1 MKRLTPCAL
10 ALALGFLVGGCSVS
24 APTAW
29 EGTTALVEQRAVYQP
44 QAYQVDAI
52 IRTHDLFTQ
61 GPVLHPRALDD
72 REVEAIRDAFLAAL
86 GKGRWLNGEDLATL
100 TNSERL
106 EQWRQVLMGT
116 NLTLL
121 EETGALVR
129 QRQQLWRQIHGPD
142 AAGPSVGMTL
152 PQANHWKEAFG
163 TWQPETGA
171 ALVVLTMDQ
180 TVQTLLSVWAE
191 RFDAH
196 TALVPPEVSQTYI
209 EAATGIAEGVGL
221 SLLAK
226 DQHLVV
232 QDLISGGPASLSGLV
247 RTGDVLLAARADRG
261 EWVPT
266 SNVLDTLAFFRQPAA
281 TFELRL
287 ERNGQPLTVRLIPA
301 PYANNADA
309 LRVFRETLPTSQ
321 GAVSALRLEIRFF
334 YEGSEAGRTLVEDV
348 SQAIAQAR
356 SSGQP
361 PQLVILDMRQ
371 ARGGAIPQ
379 ALAFTALFANGGSM
393 GSVRSNDGRFQP
405 LPLPAQPLAW
415 EGPLQ
420 VWVGPLTASS
430 AELASQAVAD
440 RTGAAV
446 VGWPTY
452 GKGTLQRRVELDME
466 SARRGQASRLG
477 ELWMTVGELYGPS
490 GRSLQQKGVALQWAL
505 PNPVPEPWGERGLPR
520 ALPAST
526 AVTGSAAAPV
536 ATPVGEA
543 TIQPALADAQGLK
556 ALRAAAGQVWE
567 RSQAAAVR

>member
-1 MKRLTPCAL
+1 M
-10 ALALGFLVGGCSVS
+10 GGCSVS

-52 IRTHDLFTQ
+52 IRAHDLFTQ

-100 TNSERL
+100 TTPERL

-116 NLTLL
+116 DLTLL

-129 QRQQLWRQIHGPD
+129 QRQQLWRQIHGPN

-334 YEGSEAGRTLVEDV
+334 YEGSETGR
-348 SQAIAQAR
+348 
-356 SSGQP
+356 
-361 PQLVILDMRQ
+361 
-371 ARGGAIPQ
+371 
-379 ALAFTALFANGGSM
+379 
-393 GSVRSNDGRFQP
+393 
-405 LPLPAQPLAW
+405 
-415 EGPLQ
+415 
-420 VWVGPLTASS
+420 
-430 AELASQAVAD
+430 
-440 RTGAAV
+440 
-446 VGWPTY
+446 
-452 GKGTLQRRVELDME
+452 
-466 SARRGQASRLG
+466 
-477 ELWMTVGELYGPS
+477 
-490 GRSLQQKGVALQWAL
+490 
-505 PNPVPEPWGERGLPR
+505 
-520 ALPAST
+520 
-526 AVTGSAAAPV
+526 
-536 ATPVGEA
+536 
-543 TIQPALADAQGLK
+543 
-556 ALRAAAGQVWE
+556 
-567 RSQAAAVR
+567 